1 MRFFIDAAANTVKF
15 QTSPDDVVYTTQLE
29 KTLGLSVSALTAEL
43 TAGTSSPANPGLTI
57 FDNLKVITST
67 FQFSATGYA
76 VNESDGLVQIT
87 VTRSGLTTNAASV
100 DFATLD
106 GTSHQA
112 NKYIATARRLPFA
125 ACQTSK
131 TFTVLYESN
140 LLHERNDTE
149 K

>member
-1 MRFFIDAAANTVKF
+1 IDAAANTVKF

-29 KTLGLSVSALTAEL
+29 RVLGLSVSALTAEL
-43 TAGTSSPANPGLTI
+43 TAGTSSPTNPGLTI

-106 GTSHQA
+106 GTAHQA
-112 NKYIATARRLPFA
+112 NKYIRSEEH
-125 ACQTSK
+125 TSE
-131 TFTVLYESN
+131 LQS
-140 LLHERNDTE
+140 
-149 K
+149 